1 MSAAVAV
8 ARLGW
13 REARRHRGRSLL
25 VAAAVALPVCGLTV
39 GLYGID
45 STIPTREEAERIAP
59 GLAGWAIQT
68 PQVDRPLEER
78 VSSALAALQ
87 AAAPAPEGEYVPMA
101 EGQLLV
107 TRPGGRIETM
117 SVSAAKGDP
126 RQAPTALL
134 DRGRFPER
142 AGEIA
147 VAPRT
152 ITGRTLRLGDR
163 LTTVAPERTL
173 RVVGLA
179 SAHAGETNVIAWD
192 EAVAQEAGR
201 AAHPDRAI
209 ADAQGRVVSDLVVS
223 GPAARRL
230 AERQQRGDAVDLPDG
245 VADGVAVGSTGF
257 ALIGSRLGVSTEM
270 SAAAP
275 RALAFTF
282 AAFGMC
288 WTGLV
293 AAAALAVGVRRR
305 RHDLGLLAANGA
317 APVTLRAAVLAEAA
331 IIGASASVAG
341 LGAGVALAHVLIPR
355 WQAVAGVL
363 PIPVHAA
370 TAPLLAAPLVGIAGA
385 LAAGAFAAR
394 GTTTASPIALLHGA
408 RSLPRAA
415 PRVLLGGAIALAT
428 GLALL
433 GLTRTS
439 YEVSADGTYTA
450 DAAVITRGADAARA
464 AAVALGVGGLVAV
477 TTGAIRAL
485 RRWKIGGPSVR
496 LAARDL
502 SRDGVRA
509 AAAAGALAATMAG
522 WAAIAFTATP
532 AIYPNEA
539 PARTDV
545 GLVATTLAVRADR
558 LAAVQTPDAERAARE
573 LRDAGF
579 TVGTARSV
587 PIDLLCAPP
596 SCALPEDAAYV
607 STVEVLDDEAIAS
620 LAAPVADALHA
631 GAVVVPT
638 WFADFAPDSVTA
650 ADGRRIPVVEA
661 DVSPN
666 LDHPVLG
673 GAVLVSDRVAAS
685 DRSVAESIVASKAGV
700 DDATAERLSRRLPSS
715 ISSNDPRL
723 PAPNSRSPLGI
734 ALATGAAAV
743 LVLAIALV
751 LTALDRA
758 ERVRERATLRNLG
771 ASPAHHRR
779 AAAFRAAL
787 LVGVGAIPATISGV
801 TAAWVASNNAHAM
814 PWLWLL
820 AGVVCF
826 PLLAALPPWFA
837 ARRDATASVGLSAA
851 R

>member
-13 REARRHRGRSLL
+13 REARQHRGRSLL

-107 TRPGGRIETM
+107 TRPGGRIETIFFR
-117 SVSAAKGDP
+117 AANGDP

-173 RVVGLA
+173 RVVGLVDQPNDTA
-179 SAHAGETNVIAWD
+179 AVIAWD
-192 EAVAQEAGR
+192 EAVAQEVGR
-201 AAHPDRAI
+201 SAHPDRAI
-209 ADAQGRVVSDLVVS
+209 ADTQGRVVSDLVVS

-230 AERQQRGDAVDLPDG
+230 AERQQRGNALVLPDTG
-245 VADGVAVGSTGF
+245 DASTGF
-257 ALIGSRLGVSTEM
+257 SLTGSRLAVSTEM
-270 SAAAP
+270 SSAAP

-545 GLVATTLAVRADR
+545 GLQRTSLTASDGR
-558 LAAVQTPDAERAARE
+558 LAAVQTPEAERAARE

-587 PIDLLCAPP
+587 PVDLLCAPP

-607 STVEVLDDEAIAS
+607 STVEVLDDEAIAT
-620 LAAPVADALHA
+620 LPAPVADALHA

-638 WFADFAPDSVTA
+638 WFAEFAPDSVTA

-666 LDHPVLG
+666 LGHPVLG

-700 DDATAERLSRRLPSS
+700 DDATAERLGRRLPSS
-715 ISSNDPRL
+715 LSSNDPRL
-723 PAPNSRSPLGI
+723 SAQNSRSPLGI

-779 AAAFRAAL
+779 TAAFRAAL

-837 ARRDATASVGLSAA
+837 ARRDASASVGLSAA

>member
-13 REARRHRGRSLL
+13 REARQHRGRSLL

-59 GLAGWAIQT
+59 GLAGWAIQA

-78 VSSALAALQ
+78 VSVALEVLQ

-107 TRPGGRIETM
+107 ARPGGRIETIFFR
-117 SVSAAKGDP
+117 AANGEP
-126 RQAPTALL
+126 HQAPTALL

-173 RVVGLA
+173 RVVGLT
-179 SAHAGETNVIAWD
+179 SAHAGATNVIAWD

-209 ADAQGRVVSDLVVS
+209 ADAQGRVANSLVVS
-223 GPAARRL
+223 GPAGRRL
-230 AERQQRGDAVDLPDG
+230 AERQQRGDAVDLPDTG
-245 VADGVAVGSTGF
+245 DASTGF
-257 ALIGSRLGVSTEM
+257 ALTGSRLAVSTEM

-305 RHDLGLLAANGA
+305 RHDLGLLAASGA

-363 PIPVHAA
+363 PLPVHAA

-439 YEVSADGTYTA
+439 YEVSADGTYTSGG
-450 DAAVITRGADAARA
+450 AVITRGADAARA

-485 RRWKIGGPSVR
+485 RRWKVGGPSVR

-532 AIYPNEA
+532 AIYPNDA

-545 GLVATTLAVRADR
+545 GLVATTLAVRAGR
-558 LAAVQTPDAERAARE
+558 LAAVQTPEAERAARE

-587 PIDLLCAPP
+587 PVDLLCAPP

-620 LAAPVADALHA
+620 LPAPVADALNA

-715 ISSNDPRL
+715 LSSNDPRL

>member
-13 REARRHRGRSLL
+13 REARQHRGRSLL

-59 GLAGWAIQT
+59 GFAGWAIQT

-173 RVVGLA
+173 RVVGLT

-192 EAVAQEAGR
+192 EAVAQEVGR
-201 AAHPDRAI
+201 SAHPDRAI
-209 ADAQGRVVSDLVVS
+209 ADTQGRVVSDLVVS

-230 AERQQRGDAVDLPDG
+230 AERQQRGDLPDTG
-245 VADGVAVGSTGF
+245 DASTGF
-257 ALIGSRLGVSTEM
+257 ALTGSRLAVSSAM
-270 SAAAP
+270 SSAAP

-355 WQAVAGVL
+355 WQALTGVL

-370 TAPLLAAPLVGIAGA
+370 TGPLLAAPLVGIAGA

-439 YEVSADGTYTA
+439 YEVSADGTYTSGG
-450 DAAVITRGADAARA
+450 AVITRGADAARA

-485 RRWKIGGPSVR
+485 RRWKVGGPSVR

-509 AAAAGALAATMAG
+509 AASAGALAATMAG
-522 WAAIAFTATP
+522 WAAIAFTSSP

-545 GLVATTLAVRADR
+545 GLQRTSLTASDGRVV
-558 LAAVQTPDAERAARE
+558 AVQTPAAERAARE
-573 LRDAGF
+573 LREAGF

-607 STVEVLDDEAIAS
+607 STVEVLDDEAIAT
-620 LAAPVADALHA
+620 LPAPVADALRS

-638 WFADFAPDSVTA
+638 WFAEFAPDSVTA
-650 ADGRRIPVVEA
+650 AGGRRIPVVEA

-666 LDHPVLG
+666 LDHPALG
-673 GAVLVSDRVAAS
+673 GAVLVSERVVAS

-715 ISSNDPRL
+715 LSSNDPRL

-779 AAAFRAAL
+779 TAAFRAAL

>member
-13 REARRHRGRSLL
+13 REARQHRGRSLL

-59 GLAGWAIQT
+59 GFAGWAIQA

-78 VSSALAALQ
+78 VSVALAVLQ

-107 TRPGGRIETM
+107 ARPGGRIETM

-173 RVVGLA
+173 SVVGLT
-179 SAHAGETNVIAWD
+179 SAHAGETNVVAWD

-230 AERQQRGDAVDLPDG
+230 AERQQRGDAVDLPDAG
-245 VADGVAVGSTGF
+245 DASTGF
-257 ALIGSRLGVSTEM
+257 ALTGSRLAVSSAM
-270 SAAAP
+270 SSAAP

-305 RHDLGLLAANGA
+305 RHDLGLLAASGA

-363 PIPVHAA
+363 PLPVHAA

-439 YEVSADGTYTA
+439 YEVSADGTYTS

-485 RRWKIGGPSVR
+485 RRWKVGGPSVR

-587 PIDLLCAPP
+587 PVDLLCAPP

-620 LAAPVADALHA
+620 LPAPVADALNA

-700 DDATAERLSRRLPSS
+700 DDATAKRLSRRLPSS
-715 ISSNDPRL
+715 LSSNDPRL
-723 PAPNSRSPLGI
+723 SAQNSRSPLGI
-734 ALATGAAAV
+734 ALATGAAAL

-779 AAAFRAAL
+779 TAAFRAAL